1 MKNNDTLKNK
11 TSKIKGNLKKYL
23 ARIKRSLNTN
33 VWTSGIEEF
42 IGLTLEEGDNT
53 AQRRKKVTDHIELIK
68 SKYKA
73 DSDLVKS
80 VIKDN
85 EKFLKEFEEYSNNP
99 HVREIHSMYREVTE
113 LHHKRIDSYLKYSN
127 TQAMKLGKEAEDIF
141 LRFDAELQLDLTE
154 LRDKARKLDVGDED
168 PTAHIEFRSGAVC
181 PLIMH
186 KYVTRRYPEIQEKL
200 DLMEIDFESKPE
212 NKMLIEYKE
221 DEIPFWDSTR
231 HYWNQSKEA
240 LQFYVDE
247 FKKIQYGIEIDG
259 IYIEPWL
266 YTHINVSKYNI
277 PSERVN
283 PVTGEKEI
291 ITEMIHPYLRD
302 NEWWVIQD
310 NYSKASKR
318 GVNKKMA
325 IVATRR
331 AGKTT
336 MLISKYLTSIYQ
348 GKVQNVLAG
357 SSSQDLG
364 QITRGLLT
372 MVPELHPAF
381 AIPMDGKTDTNSL
394 LEIVIKTKSQ
404 SNIGEQ
410 FIAIVNTEAGAKTSS
425 EKLAGY
431 SMDEFNWD
439 EFMKAPYL
447 QALQGAEPA
456 YKSSLGYRTTPILS
470 GCVCAGTKVWDK
482 DGNLCNIEDLKQ
494 EDGILGYSVERD
506 EVTKEN
512 ITWMKPPAKK
522 DCYRITT
529 NKNRTLECSDDHP
542 ILKRYRNNYHNRR
555 GERVR
560 KVEFVRADSLKK
572 GDQIMVV
579 DGVPFEGKKEMW
591 EPRLVGML
599 IGDGSYGPDKTPILT
614 TSDKE
619 MNDYISERYDTVVE
633 SEYLTK
639 DGRDYK
645 ETRIRGICHRLREL
659 GIYGQ
664 TRNRKRLPY
673 NIHSY
678 RNEDICELLGGLFDA
693 DGHVTSDGRNNSV
706 SLTSA
711 NKGLVDEVTLLLNK
725 IGIHC
730 SVCFNKPR
738 ENNPRDGQGWYVINI
753 ADRKSVIEFHSKI
766 RFLIKRKQDLLEKCI
781 EELKDR
787 GNKLPREFENARPE
801 KIVSVEY
808 IGKKDVYNLTA
819 GNTHTYIANGIIT
832 HNTGG
837 SEEMSQDA
845 LLMLNNLEENE
856 VFEMDWDLFESRIP
870 EEEITWNRRDFS
882 TFIPAQ
888 MAEETNVVKDDS
900 NLADYLG
907 IESERLGKIPIK
919 VTNWKKANQH
929 FNYEER
935 KRSNDE
941 SNLRRYKV
949 YFPRDPS
956 DIFLSGN
963 SNPYPADVIREL
975 RLELEKNPKGEKVV
989 LSRTEDGEINIIK
1002 SNKAYIKFP
1011 FAGGTHD
1018 APATIYEM
1026 PVENPPEDFYTAGLD
1041 DVQQDK
1047 SSTDS
1052 VRAFVIWRRD
1062 TKKIVASL
1070 YTRPSDPKIAHEQ
1083 MHMLL
1088 DLYNSQLFLENVNMD
1103 IKSYFDTIDE
1113 YAAERYLVRAIN
1125 FLGNIQLE
1133 GSANRSFGY
1142 APLPNN
1148 IAYLHSITYKTL
1160 TGDVIVD
1167 TENGVPV
1174 TRKVYATQHDT
1185 RALLELENYSPNRNL
1200 DGYDALRG
1208 AIALDHYLTFNNI
1221 NPQYVTRQELEEKR
1235 AELQRRR
1242 LYRESRPNIGNFSKG
1257 SSKGQFSRKRK
1268 PRRSN
1273 F

>member
-277 PSERVN
+277 PSERAN

-394 LEIVIKTKSQ
+394 IQIVIKTKSQ

-410 FIAIVNTEAGAKTSS
+410 FISIVNTEAGAKTSS

-470 GCVCAGTKVWDK
+470 G
-482 DGNLCNIEDLKQ
+482 
-494 EDGILGYSVERD
+494 
-506 EVTKEN
+506 
-512 ITWMKPPAKK
+512 
-522 DCYRITT
+522 
-529 NKNRTLECSDDHP
+529 
-542 ILKRYRNNYHNRR
+542 
-555 GERVR
+555 
-560 KVEFVRADSLKK
+560 
-572 GDQIMVV
+572 
-579 DGVPFEGKKEMW
+579 
-591 EPRLVGML
+591 
-599 IGDGSYGPDKTPILT
+599 
-614 TSDKE
+614 
-619 MNDYISERYDTVVE
+619 
-633 SEYLTK
+633 
-639 DGRDYK
+639 
-645 ETRIRGICHRLREL
+645 
-659 GIYGQ
+659 
-664 TRNRKRLPY
+664 
-673 NIHSY
+673 
-678 RNEDICELLGGLFDA
+678 
-693 DGHVTSDGRNNSV
+693 
-706 SLTSA
+706 
-711 NKGLVDEVTLLLNK
+711 
-725 IGIHC
+725 
-730 SVCFNKPR
+730 
-738 ENNPRDGQGWYVINI
+738 
-753 ADRKSVIEFHSKI
+753 
-766 RFLIKRKQDLLEKCI
+766 
-781 EELKDR
+781 
-787 GNKLPREFENARPE
+787 
-801 KIVSVEY
+801 
-808 IGKKDVYNLTA
+808 
-819 GNTHTYIANGIIT
+819 
-832 HNTGG
+832 TGG

-941 SNLRRYKV
+941 GNLRRYKV